1 MLVKTG
7 CYDPPMHTLTRPQRP
22 STQSFLPR
30 RLAYLMAL
38 HAENHQRLANLFA
51 PQQLAVGRYVS
62 RLEYGLDI
70 SLDVLELHPYTQDL
84 RLGYCFVDRD
94 SGEKPPSALLRL
106 YHDAGMA
113 EVLDCHAN
121 PRMVPRLGPLLLP
134 ARTEQQRRMRM
145 STFLGRWLEYL
156 AEQGHGQH
164 SLVPAPAADGCLVG

>member
-1 MLVKTG
+1 
-7 CYDPPMHTLTRPQRP
+7 MHTLTRPQPP

-30 RLAYLMAL
+30 RLAYLMGL
-38 HAENHQRLANLFA
+38 HAENHLRLARLFA
-51 PQQLAVGRYVS
+51 PQQLPVGHYIS
-62 RLEYGLDI
+62 RLDEGLDV

-84 RLGYCFVDRD
+84 RLGYCFVDRI

-134 ARTEQQRRMRM
+134 ARTELQRRMRM

-164 SLVPAPAADGCLVG
+164 SLVAVQAIDDCLVG